1 MSLFGLRGRK
11 FFDALQNHPSFPTR
25 FRLPCPPY
33 ENPAFWDR
41 LYKDMTYDMVNE
53 WGDVDLS
60 SALLQFNYQRVPILL
75 LPSSSSDNEGHGG
88 SGDDSRLKS
97 YSSQQEIIS
106 ATTNT
111 TTFANW
117 MDVTQLSSPEEAIER
132 YKQHQLTNNNQNNN
146 NSSSSSSNTKS
157 NNEAILILGCGNSK
171 LGEQLLINSFIGPI
185 YQLDISSKLI
195 QLMTQRYQKYLSETS
210 VKRME
215 FIVDDATTGLTS
227 LEPECVGGGV
237 VDKGLLDVLHCAEGR
252 ILDDDEEE
260 EKNEDDDDDDDVVRK
275 IMKSVHN
282 VLQPSRPFIF
292 FSRSEPQWMLRRA
305 LGKDEYTDLVD
316 DIMNSRGSK
325 HYQQQKQQHRRRRKR
340 LWKDIEVV
348 KLVDYD
354 LLLYKV
360 VKVEE
365 GEGDNDVDTEDAEQ
379 NSVITRRSYLK
390 RLKGAKS
397 KQ

>member
-1 MSLFGLRGRK
+1 
-11 FFDALQNHPSFPTR
+11 
-25 FRLPCPPY
+25 
-33 ENPAFWDR
+33 
-41 LYKDMTYDMVNE
+41 MTYDMVNE

-75 LPSSSSDNEGHGG
+75 LPSSSDNEGHG

-97 YSSQQEIIS
+97 YSSQQKITS
-106 ATTNT
+106 ATTTNS

-132 YKQHQLTNNNQNNN
+132 YKQHQLTNNNQDNNN
-146 NSSSSSSNTKS
+146 SSSSSNTKS

-252 ILDDDEEE
+252 ILDDD
-260 EKNEDDDDDDDVVRK
+260 DDDDVVRR

-305 LGKDEYTDLVD
+305 LGKDEYADLVN
-316 DIMNSRGSK
+316 DIISRGSK

-365 GEGDNDVDTEDAEQ
+365 GEGDNDNDVDTKDAEQ

>member
-11 FFDALQNHPSFPTR
+11 FFDALQNHPSFPSR

-97 YSSQQEIIS
+97 YSSQQEITS

-252 ILDDDEEE
+252 ILDYDEEE
-260 EKNEDDDDDDDVVRK
+260 EKNEDDDDVVRK

-316 DIMNSRGSK
+316 DIINSRGSK

>member
-11 FFDALQNHPSFPTR
+11 FFDALQNHPSFPSR
-25 FRLPCPPY
+25 IRLPCPPY

-60 SALLQFNYQRVPILL
+60 SALLQFSYQRVPISL
-75 LPSSSSDNEGHGG
+75 LPSSSSSDNNEGHDG

-132 YKQHQLTNNNQNNN
+132 YKQHQLSNIDQDNNN
-146 NSSSSSSNTKS
+146 NSSSSSSNNNTKS
-157 NNEAILILGCGNSK
+157 NNNEAILILGCGNSK

-252 ILDDDEEE
+252 ILDDDEE
-260 EKNEDDDDDDDVVRK
+260 NDDDVVRK

-316 DIMNSRGSK
+316 DIINSRGSK
-325 HYQQQKQQHRRRRKR
+325 HYQQQKQQHRRRRRKR

-360 VKVEE
+360 VKAE
-365 GEGDNDVDTEDAEQ
+365 EGDNDVDVDTEDAEL

>member
-1 MSLFGLRGRK
+1 MAIKR
-11 FFDALQNHPSFPTR
+11 
-25 FRLPCPPY
+25 
-33 ENPAFWDR
+33 
-41 LYKDMTYDMVNE
+41 
-53 WGDVDLS
+53 
-60 SALLQFNYQRVPILL
+60 
-75 LPSSSSDNEGHGG
+75 
-88 SGDDSRLKS
+88 
-97 YSSQQEIIS
+97 QQHS
-106 ATTNT
+106 
-111 TTFANW
+111 
-117 MDVTQLSSPEEAIER
+117 
-132 YKQHQLTNNNQNNN
+132 NNNAVRKGVRKQ
-146 NSSSSSSNTKS
+146 SKS

-260 EKNEDDDDDDDVVRK
+260 EKNEDDDDVVRK

-316 DIMNSRGSK
+316 DIINSRGSK
-325 HYQQQKQQHRRRRKR
+325 HYQQQKQQHRRRRSDCGK
-340 LWKDIEVV
+340 I
-348 KLVDYD
+348 
-354 LLLYKV
+354 
-360 VKVEE
+360 
-365 GEGDNDVDTEDAEQ
+365 
-379 NSVITRRSYLK
+379 
-390 RLKGAKS
+390 
-397 KQ
+397 

>member
-11 FFDALQNHPSFPTR
+11 FFDALQNHPSFPRR

-33 ENPAFWDR
+33 ENPVFWDR

-60 SALLQFNYQRVPILL
+60 SALLQFNYQRVPLLSL
-75 LPSSSSDNEGHGG
+75 LPSSSSDNNEGYDG
-88 SGDDSRLKS
+88 GDDSRLKS
-97 YSSQQEIIS
+97 YSSQQEIS
-106 ATTNT
+106 ATAT

-132 YKQHQLTNNNQNNN
+132 YKQHQLTNNNQDNN
-146 NSSSSSSNTKS
+146 NSSSSNNIIKS

-171 LGEQLLINSFIGPI
+171 FGEQLLINSFIGPI

-252 ILDDDEEE
+252 ILDNDGEED
-260 EKNEDDDDDDDVVRK
+260 NDDVVRK
-275 IMKSVHN
+275 IMKGVHS

-305 LGKDEYTDLVD
+305 LGKDEFDDLV
-316 DIMNSRGSK
+316 SGGSK
-325 HYQQQKQQHRRRRKR
+325 HQQQRQQQQHRRRRKR

-365 GEGDNDVDTEDAEQ
+365 GEVDNDVDIEDAEQ

>member
-11 FFDALQNHPSFPTR
+11 FFDALQNHPSFPSR
-25 FRLPCPPY
+25 IRLPCPPY

-75 LPSSSSDNEGHGG
+75 LPSSSSLSDNEGHG

-97 YSSQQEIIS
+97 CSQQEVS
-106 ATTNT
+106 T

-117 MDVTQLSSPEEAIER
+117 MDATQLSSPEEAIER
-132 YKQHQLTNNNQNNN
+132 YKQHQLTNNNNQNNN
-146 NSSSSSSNTKS
+146 NSSSSNNTKS

-252 ILDDDEEE
+252 ILDYNDDDEEE
-260 EKNEDDDDDDDVVRK
+260 EKNEDDDDDDVVRK

-305 LGKDEYTDLVD
+305 LGKDEYTDLVNK
-316 DIMNSRGSK
+316 INSSRGSK
-325 HYQQQKQQHRRRRKR
+325 HYQQQKQEHRRRRKR